1 MLSASINEE
10 KLYHICRT
18 KPMFCEQIQ
27 YRFSLSLTT
36 SLLLRV
42 TPKAE
47 GTLNAEEDWASAT
60 AKAKAE
66 PQKNENFMA
75 PLFIYV
81 LWFLSSKRQRPCC
94 RTLFLFE
101 HVRLHTDDAH
111 RKHNT
116 TSNTARRNQHEK
128 YIEVSNDVSSPSQNR
143 KHACR

>member
-75 PLFIYV
+75 PLFIY
-81 LWFLSSKRQRPCC
+81 LFMYCCSFLQRGSDLVVGRCFFSSTSAC
-94 RTLFLFE
+94 TLTMHTENTIL
-101 HVRLHTDDAH
+101 RLIRLVEIST
-111 RKHNT
+111 K
-116 TSNTARRNQHEK
+116 K
-128 YIEVSNDVSSPSQNR
+128 
-143 KHACR
+143 K